1 MTAFPLPLEISDP
14 AVAYE
19 QHLVGPL
26 FRPWAALLIQQTGI
40 ARGDTVLDVGCGT
53 GIVARLAAERSGGW
67 HRVTGIDQSRGML
80 AVARRVEPE
89 IDWREGSAA
98 NLPLRDGEGFDVVLC
113 HQALQFFPD
122 RGAAVHQMHRA
133 LKPDGRLGIATWSP
147 VTEGFL
153 HDLHLIAERRLG
165 AMIDRRHA
173 FGEEGPMRALLENA
187 GFRQVQVETRSLRVT
202 FPDPGTFLQLNAR
215 ALVGMSS
222 RTASLSEASKSV
234 LVAGLVEDSAEAAR
248 VHTTEDGLTFTI
260 GSVLATAR
268 R

>member
-1 MTAFPLPLEISDP
+1 VTASPLSLEINNP

-26 FRPWAALLIQQTGI
+26 FRPWAALLIQHTGI
-40 ARGDTVLDVGCGT
+40 SRGDTVLDVACGT

-67 HRVTGIDQSRGML
+67 RQVTGVDQSRGML
-80 AVARRVEPE
+80 AVARQVEPE
-89 IDWREGSAA
+89 IDWREGSAG
-98 NLPLRDGEGFDVVLC
+98 NLPLREGERFDIVLC

-133 LKPDGRLGIATWSP
+133 LKPDGRLGIASWSP
-147 VTEGFL
+147 VTEGLL
-153 HDLHLIAERRLG
+153 HDLHVIAERRLG
-165 AMIDRRHA
+165 ALVDRRHA
-173 FGEEGPMRALLENA
+173 FGEEQPMKELLENA

-202 FPDPGTFLQLNAR
+202 FPDPARFLQLNAR

-222 RTASLSEASKSV
+222 RTASLSEASKGV
-234 LVAGLVEDSAEAAR
+234 LMAELVKDSAEAAR
-248 VHTTEDGLTFTI
+248 VHTTEDGLTFSI